1 MMVLEPKVKKHTA
14 IQYTGDN
21 FDSIKQF
28 VGNLYDYSI
37 VELNNAYTVK
47 TVKDLWLLSVYGTN
61 STRLEKGSYIV
72 NDGYRFTILNERDL
86 HWRYNV

>member
-37 VELNNAYTVK
+37 VELNNPYTVK
-47 TVKDLWLLSVYGTN
+47 TERDLWLLSIYGTN
-61 STRLEKGSYIV
+61 STRLKTGSYIV
-72 NDGYRFTILNERDL
+72 NDGYRFAVLDDHDL
-86 HWRYNV
+86 KWRYNL